1 MTRQEIIE
9 HLEYLSGGINAV
21 LTIVRNRENKEW
33 DELLDTWATIVESVT
48 NALEEEEHNAAD
60 H

>member
-1 MTRQEIIE
+1 MTKQEMIE

-21 LTIVRNRENKEW
+21 LTIARNGKNREW
-33 DELLDTWATIVESVT
+33 DELLDSWAIIVESVT
-48 NALEEEEHNAAD
+48 NALEEEAHNAAY

>member
-1 MTRQEIIE
+1 MTRQEMIE

-21 LTIVRNRENKEW
+21 LTIVRNGEHKEW

-48 NALEEEEHNAAD
+48 NALEEETHNATY

>member
-1 MTRQEIIE
+1 MTRQEMIE

-21 LTIVRNRENKEW
+21 LTIVRNGEHQEW
-33 DELLDTWATIVESVT
+33 AELLDTWATIVESVT
-48 NALEEEEHNAAD
+48 NALEEEEHNATY

>member
-1 MTRQEIIE
+1 MTKQEIIE

-21 LTIVRNRENKEW
+21 LTIVKNGKNGEW
-33 DELLDTWATIVESVT
+33 YELLDTWATIVESVT
-48 NALEEEEHNAAD
+48 NALEEETHNATY

>member
-21 LTIVRNRENKEW
+21 LTIVRNGEHKEW

-48 NALEEEEHNAAD
+48 NALEEEAHNATY

>member
-9 HLEYLSGGINAV
+9 HLEYLSGGINAI
-21 LTIVRNRENKEW
+21 LTAVSKSDKW
-33 DELLDTWATIVESVT
+33 YELLDTWATIVESVT
-48 NALEEEEHNAAD
+48 NALEEEAHDATY